1 MKWALLGKDRY
12 RAAVSKFRKF
22 VEDCRGLA
30 AIEFAFIA
38 PVMIVVYM
46 GAVEVSQ
53 VLTLERRITAIAS
66 ATSDLV
72 AQEQEI
78 DNPLITDIFTAASSM
93 IVPYDPVPVT
103 IVVTSIQADP
113 NTGNTTVAWSDAF
126 NTGARTPDAA
136 ITVPAGLLAPG
147 ECVVMTEVSY
157 AYNPIIGHVI
167 QQGFTV
173 EDRFYVKPRRTLC
186 ISRI

>member
-1 MKWALLGKDRY
+1 MKWASLGKDRY
-12 RAAVSKFRKF
+12 RAAVSKYRKF

-38 PVMIVVYM
+38 PLMIVVYM

-53 VLTLERRITAIAS
+53 VLTLDRRITAIAS

-78 DNPLITDIFTAASSM
+78 DTPLITDIFTAASSM
-93 IVPYDPVPVT
+93 IVPYPAAPVT

-113 NTGNTTVAWSDAF
+113 NNGNTTVAWSDAL

-157 AYNPIIGHVI
+157 AYNPIIGHFI

-173 EDRFYVKPRRTLC
+173 QDRFFVKPRRTLC
-186 ISRI
+186 ITRT

>member
-1 MKWALLGKDRY
+1 MKWASLGKDRY

-22 VEDCRGLA
+22 IDDCRGLA

-53 VLTLERRITAIAS
+53 VLTLDRRITAIAS

-72 AQEQEI
+72 AQEQDI
-78 DNPLITDIFTAASSM
+78 DNALMTDILTAASSM
-93 IVPYDPVPVT
+93 IVPYNPVPVT
-103 IVVTSIQADP
+103 IVVTSIQSDLA
-113 NTGNTTVAWSDAF
+113 TGNTTVDWSDSL

-147 ECVVMTEVSY
+147 ECVILTEVSY
-157 AYNPIIGHVI
+157 MYDPIIGHI
-167 QQGFTV
+167 IPQGFTV
-173 EDRFYVKPRRTLC
+173 QDRFYVKPRRTLC
-186 ISRI
+186 ITRS

>member
-1 MKWALLGKDRY
+1 MNWASLGKNTY
-12 RAAVSKFRKF
+12 RTAASKIHKF
-22 VEDCRGLA
+22 VEDCRALA

-53 VLTLERRITAIAS
+53 VLTLDRRITGIAS

-78 DNPLITDIFTAASSM
+78 DNALMTDIFSAASSM

-103 IVVTSIQADP
+103 IVVTSIAADP
-113 NTGNTTVAWSDAF
+113 NTGNTTVAWSRAF
-126 NTGARTPDAA
+126 NTGARTEDAA
-136 ITVPAGLLAPG
+136 IAVPAGLLAPG
-147 ECVVMTEVSY
+147 ECVVLTEVSY
-157 AYNPIIGHVI
+157 MYDPIIGHMI
-167 QQGFTV
+167 PQGFTV

-186 ISRI
+186 INFV